1 MSLYSESYLAV
12 VRHAL
17 QSARGY
23 IARPKTCFG
32 HITSQYPN
40 LTNRLLYIYSTTTTM
55 NTTRAGR
62 LGGNG
67 IKVFQLAGSL
77 DAVVAVVGML
87 PGPPTGEM
95 RYDRFIAHLSANPH
109 CESNLL
115 SADKYKFAIEE
126 LSQESWDLKQD
137 IADEHTKRIGFSD
150 CSIRCDHAP
159 LPSLFPNLNWTFAKG
174 SSSFDQRRAEFG
186 HTSET
191 LSPAPDSEPRAE
203 YEATLERLGV
213 MVNEAKLNGL
223 SDLRIVVSAT
233 DPVALSRF
241 SDQQITQQQ
250 VLINSCLEISYELGG
265 HVELRLRNVG
275 TLRQFVVSRDSPA
288 RFGISDHTI
297 PSW

>member
-1 MSLYSESYLAV
+1 
-12 VRHAL
+12 
-17 QSARGY
+17 
-23 IARPKTCFG
+23 
-32 HITSQYPN
+32 
-40 LTNRLLYIYSTTTTM
+40 M

-87 PGPPTGEM
+87 PGPPTV
-95 RYDRFIAHLSANPH
+95 
-109 CESNLL
+109 
-115 SADKYKFAIEE
+115 EE
-126 LSQESWDLKQD
+126 PSQESWDLKQD
-137 IADEHTKRIGFSD
+137 MADEHTKRIGFSD

-174 SSSFDQRRAEFG
+174 ESSFDQRRAEFG

-191 LSPAPDSEPRAE
+191 LSPAPESEPRAE
-203 YEATLERLGV
+203 YESTLERLGV
-213 MVNEAKLNGL
+213 MVNKAKLNGL

-233 DPVALSRF
+233 DPVMLPSRF

-250 VLINSCLEISYELGG
+250 VLINRCLEISYELGG
-265 HVELRLRNVG
+265 HVEVRLRNVG

-288 RFGISDHTI
+288 KVGISDHTI